1 MATESPK
8 LSLWTIEN
16 ALVELIQAREEVTDP
31 QEIEEVERALQEY
44 IRAEVAKVDRIVGFM
59 RHAGMMAATARE
71 ESNRLAERA
80 RIWERRVERVR
91 TLVQDV
97 MEQSG
102 KKRLEGEHNTLKIK
116 GNGGLAPLVITDEAQ
131 VPEECC
137 KYVGWI
143 GGELWG
149 RIKAMLPLIY
159 QRYGARLSSDLQLTR
174 TVDNERTRDRL
185 KSLCSACYS
194 TGEPAVFTD
203 GPGGDTCPV
212 CGGSGTEPVPGARLG
227 ERGSHL
233 EVK

>member
-16 ALVELIQAREEVTDP
+16 ALVELIQAREEVTKP
-31 QEIEEVERALQEY
+31 EEIEQVERALQEY

-97 MEQSG
+97 MEQAG
-102 KKRLEGEHNTLKIK
+102 KKRLEGEHNTLKIQ

-131 VPEECC
+131 VPEEYC
-137 KYVGWI
+137 KYVGWVT
-143 GGELWG
+143 GDVW
-149 RIKAMLPLIY
+149 RHFKAWLMVH
-159 QRYGARLSSDLQLTR
+159 ARPDQFRMDR
-174 TVDNERTRDRL
+174 TVDND
-185 KSLCSACYS
+185 
-194 TGEPAVFTD
+194 AVRRNL
-203 GPGGDTCPV
+203 
-212 CGGSGTEPVPGARLG
+212 PVPGAHLA
-227 ERGSHL
+227 ERGKHL
-233 EVK
+233 RVE